1 MDREELLYL
10 SDLNLAEAVREWAR
24 GSGGSIVEEGGS
36 LLTAGPLAHPILN
49 NAMRTEPSL
58 DAAAFMRGTAEFYAR
73 RGHGY
78 SLTLAEHGQN
88 SDLAK
93 AAREAGLS
101 SILSPPAMLVEAR
114 LKEVPVPS
122 GAELRRVAD
131 ADGVEDFR
139 KVAAEAWNT
148 YGIPPE
154 VTVAV
159 FSNDAS
165 LLAPHVIAVVSY
177 IEATPLSAAL
187 ALLSH
192 GIAGIYWVSS
202 VSGAR
207 GRGLG
212 EACTRAVT
220 NAGFDLGARAVSLQA
235 SPMGDAIYRRMG
247 YVEISK
253 YHMFWSPPP
262 DPDSRAKA
270 GA

>member
-10 SDLNLAEAVREWAR
+10 SDLNLAESAREWAR
-24 GSGGSIVEEGGS
+24 GSGGSIVEEAGS

-49 NAMRTEPSL
+49 NAVRTEPSL
-58 DAAAFMRGTAEFYAR
+58 DAGEFMRRTAEFYAR
-73 RGHGY
+73 CGHGY
-78 SLTLAEHGQN
+78 SLTLAQHGQN
-88 SDLAK
+88 SDLVK

-101 SILSPPAMLVEAR
+101 SILRMPAMLVEAP
-114 LKEVPVPS
+114 LQEVPVPS
-122 GAELRRVAD
+122 GAELRRVVD

-139 KVAAEAWNT
+139 KVAAEAWTT

-154 VTVAV
+154 VTATV
-159 FSNDAS
+159 FSNDAT

-177 IEATPLSAAL
+177 IEATPLCAAL

-212 EACTRAVT
+212 EACTRVVT

-247 YVEISK
+247 YVELSN
-253 YHMFWSPPP
+253 YHMLWSPPP
-262 DPDSRAKA
+262 DPALTAKG